1 MKYQIPQTVFIQ
13 EIDDEII
20 LLDTITQEYFSL
32 NEVGKNIIDL
42 ISENLTKDEMVEEL
56 SNIYEVDR
64 IQIEKDLINFAK
76 LLEEKGLITIDY
88 FLLKSSS
95 ILTISSSPVYSP
107 TCASIKTTGILPS
120 FSNL

>member
-42 ISENLTKDEMVEEL
+42 ISENLTKDQIVEEL
-56 SNIYEVDR
+56 SNIYEVDK
-64 IQIEKDLINFAK
+64 IQIEKDLTNFAK
-76 LLEEKGLITIDY
+76 ALEEKGLITID
-88 FLLKSSS
+88 
-95 ILTISSSPVYSP
+95 
-107 TCASIKTTGILPS
+107 
-120 FSNL
+120 

>member
-56 SNIYEVDR
+56 KNIYEVDR
-64 IQIEKDLINFAK
+64 KKKKKDLINFAK
-76 LLEEKGLITIDY
+76 LLEEKGLITID
-88 FLLKSSS
+88 
-95 ILTISSSPVYSP
+95 
-107 TCASIKTTGILPS
+107 
-120 FSNL
+120 

>member
-13 EIDDEII
+13 EIDDEVI
-20 LLDTITQEYFSL
+20 LLDTTTQEYFSFIF
-32 NEVGKNIIDL
+32 VGKNIIDL

-76 LLEEKGLITIDY
+76 LLEEKGLITID
-88 FLLKSSS
+88 
-95 ILTISSSPVYSP
+95 
-107 TCASIKTTGILPS
+107 
-120 FSNL
+120 

>member
-1 MKYQIPQTVFIQ
+1 MLRYSRNKNLMS
-13 EIDDEII
+13 DDEII

-76 LLEEKGLITIDY
+76 LLEEKGLITID
-88 FLLKSSS
+88 
-95 ILTISSSPVYSP
+95 
-107 TCASIKTTGILPS
+107 
-120 FSNL
+120 

>member
-32 NEVGKNIIDL
+32 YVVGKNIIDL

-76 LLEEKGLITIDY
+76 LLEEKGLITID
-88 FLLKSSS
+88 
-95 ILTISSSPVYSP
+95 
-107 TCASIKTTGILPS
+107 
-120 FSNL
+120 

>member
-13 EIDDEII
+13 EIDDEVI

-76 LLEEKGLITIDY
+76 LLEEKGLITID
-88 FLLKSSS
+88 
-95 ILTISSSPVYSP
+95 
-107 TCASIKTTGILPS
+107 
-120 FSNL
+120 